1 MTTVYVSKDATVA
14 DLYPDT
20 NYGSTDYLETENYAT
35 YAAGFFLEFALT
47 RKPIKTATLYLYCAT
62 DWSSN
67 NIRHRGITE
76 QFNESTVTW
85 NNTPAISSE
94 FQVDVATTE
103 GAWNSFAYTN
113 ILNRTVAHE
122 FGGSVFS
129 QPTYNPS
136 GQPVNFH
143 SREYSSGSYKPYV
156 DLTYYAID
164 EMAGKTG
171 SALQV
176 GETWNWWGDLH
187 VDSIDCISS
196 PRKVQADI
204 TTPWG
209 TTYNNEILTD
219 EGIYSWK
226 NPSASEYFMIIP
238 TIFCGGTNYVQF
250 TQYWWFGKPHFY
262 TKVGGNDANDGIS
275 WSDAFAT
282 VNKGM
287 TSIPDNAVLH
297 VGFGSYLSEP
307 ANNTLSPDAEDVT
320 VVYET
325 ATTGGGT
332 GTTTVEVN

>member
-1 MTTVYVSKDATVA
+1 MTIVYGDEDAPVA

-20 NYGSTDYLETENYAT
+20 NYGSAVYLECNNDST
-35 YAAGFFLEFALT
+35 YAAGSYLQFPLL
-47 RKPIKTATLYLYCAT
+47 RKPIKTATLYLYCSY
-62 DWSSN
+62 DDSPY
-67 NIRHRGITE
+67 NIRHRGLITT
-76 QFNESTVTW
+76 FDESTITW
-85 NNTPAISSE
+85 NNIPTISDE
-94 FQVDVATTE
+94 FQVDFAPSV
-103 GAWNSFAYTN
+103 GSWNAIAYTN
-113 ILNRTVAHE
+113 ILNRTVSSE
-122 FGGSVFS
+122 WGGSVLS
-129 QPTYNPS
+129 QPTYRAAN
-136 GQPVNFH
+136 QMVTFH
-143 SREYSSGSYKPYV
+143 SKEYNSGSHKPYI
-156 DLTYYAID
+156 DLTYYATD

-171 SALQV
+171 SALEA

-219 EGIYSWK
+219 EGRYSWK

-262 TKVGGNDANDGIS
+262 TKVGGNDTNDGTS

-332 GTTTVEVN
+332 GTATVEVN